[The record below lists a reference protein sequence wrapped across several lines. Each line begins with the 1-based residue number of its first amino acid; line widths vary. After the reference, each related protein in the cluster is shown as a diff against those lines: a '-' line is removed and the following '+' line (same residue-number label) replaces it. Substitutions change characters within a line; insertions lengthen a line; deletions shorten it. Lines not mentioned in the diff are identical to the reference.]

1 MLCTWLGAKQMRAA
15 GKNSAV
21 VVRAKLVGWLRAR
34 QHAAGRAR
42 LSPPARGVAAGVAES
57 PFGPPEHGRSAEA
70 GSAGGLPVRAEPAA
84 ARAAPRLPL
93 PASAAAAAG
102 AAGAASGRRHG
113 EVALP
118 AEAVGAA
125 GAAMRPR
132 RAERRCGRCMA
143 GRSGCVAGC
152 SSAQAERAERGR
164 EHEGGGHGGRR
175 GSVVDEASGRRGRGR
190 GGRRAGGWRDGRRD
204 EDEGEAEVEVSAE
217 ESDESGG
224 RAAPPLHGRAASR
237 TASGRAAA
245 AAAAAAHGDAAGRG
259 PARRLTL
266 TPQHLYVAYV
276 WYLNRR
282 EHDARGGAGDE
293 EHVCLMCKDGGDM
306 MLCDFRD
313 GECGKSYHS
322 KCLSLR
328 APPEGV
334 WECPRHRCGR
344 CGVGP
349 SRTDAQGRPRTPDP
363 PSEATKLWACR
374 TCPKT
379 FCTRCLSPDTMH
391 VASEVR
397 RASAAAISVPPSPPP
412 PRPHPPTCSR
422 TPLPPHR
429 SSVTLASS
437 CSTATPPSCSRTYS
451 RGRPTSSP
459 RPPPS
464 SRGSSAG
471 APRRGSAVV
480 RSTRRE
486 IGHPT
491 GARRVRQGPCFVF
504 ST

>member
-1 MLCTWLGAKQMRAA
+1 VLCTWLGAKQMRAA

-42 LSPPARGVAAGVAES
+42 LSPRARGVAAGVAEA
-57 PFGPPEHGRSAEA
+57 PFAPLEHARSAEA
-70 GSAGGLPVRAEPAA
+70 GVAGGLPVRAEPAA

-93 PASAAAAAG
+93 PAAAAAAT
-102 AAGAASGRRHG
+102 GRQG

-118 AEAVGAA
+118 AEAAGAAGAA

-152 SSAQAERAERGR
+152 SSAQAERTERAERER

-175 GSVVDEASGRRGRGR
+175 GSVAEEASGRRGRGR
-190 GGRRAGGWRDGRRD
+190 SGHGRRAGGWRDGRRD
-204 EDEGEAEVEVSAE
+204 EGEGEAEVENSAE

-237 TASGRAAA
+237 TASGRA

-397 RASAAAISVPPSPPP
+397 LASAAAISVPPLPDASAPPP
-412 PRPHPPTCSR
+412 PPPA
-422 TPLPPHR
+422 P
-429 SSVTLASS
+429 
-437 CSTATPPSCSRTYS
+437 TYS
-451 RGRPTSSP
+451 RAPS
-459 RPPPS
+459 PPS
-464 SRGSSAG
+464 
-471 APRRGSAVV
+471 PPLPVD
-480 RSTRRE
+480 
-486 IGHPT
+486 HL
-491 GARRVRQGPCFVF
+491 
-504 ST
+504 